1 MQQFWRF
8 LFIPFTAA
16 VLVSAIPAFNAAA
29 QEDLGDAEEPT
40 WSILK
45 LDSSGRPV
53 IVEEGGSEI
62 GVEVT
67 ETPKVT
73 APTEEQI
80 RNIDKLKIERGQL
93 MLLDVKADQLAAL
106 NGQGY
111 RTIEEIRLPTLGVN
125 VVRVAIPPGIS
136 EENAIRKIK
145 KDHPGLVVDVN
156 TIMDLSAGADK
167 GTYANKYVGWG
178 DVPKSC
184 GEGIRMGM
192 IDGGVYPKAKSL
204 AGQRVKYRSFIKKDR
219 KAAGFDHGTA
229 VAVILIG
236 KPGGGRL
243 GGLLP
248 GASLY
253 AAGIFENRN
262 GKEHGNL
269 SNMLKAAEWLAEKKV
284 KVVNMSIAGSSN
296 AVLTFVINKLMDKG
310 IAVVAA
316 AGNFGAEAKPAWP
329 AAHPKVIAVT
339 AIDHTLDIYQFA
351 NQGQYVDFAAPGV
364 GLLTETPRRLK
375 QQSGTSFAAPY
386 ITAMIAVHI
395 KHGFPTDT
403 DRLRASLK
411 RFVKDLGAPGRDP
424 TYGWGLVRL
433 RARC

>member
-1 MQQFWRF
+1 MQRTCRRIAFSF
-8 LFIPFTAA
+8 VIATMAF
-16 VLVSAIPAFNAAA
+16 AIPGAGSIAQDGLGAAK
-29 QEDLGDAEEPT
+29 EPT

-45 LDSSGRPV
+45 LDKNGRPV
-53 IVEEGGSEI
+53 IVEEGGLEI
-62 GVEVT
+62 GVDVT
-67 ETPKVT
+67 ETPEVT
-73 APTEEQI
+73 APSEEQI
-80 RNIDKLKIERGQL
+80 RNIDKLRIERGQL
-93 MLLDVKADQLAAL
+93 MLLNVDSDQLKAL
-106 NGQGY
+106 NGEGY
-111 RTIEEIRLPTLGVN
+111 RTLETISLPTLGAN
-125 VVRVAIPPGIS
+125 VVRISIPPGVS

-145 KDHPGLVVDVN
+145 RDYPGLVVDVN
-156 TIMDLSAGADK
+156 SIMDMSAGAGE

-178 DVPKSC
+178 DVSNSC

-204 AGQRVKYRSFIKKDR
+204 DGQRVQYRSFIKEGR
-219 KAAGFDHGTA
+219 KSAGFDHGTA
-229 VAVILIG
+229 VAVILVG

-253 AAGIFENRN
+253 AAGIFEDRN

-284 KVVNMSIAGSSN
+284 GVVNMSIAGSSN
-296 AVLTFVINKLMDKG
+296 AVLTFVVNKLMDSG

-316 AGNFGAEAKPAWP
+316 AGNFGANAEPAWP

-339 AIDHTLDIYQFA
+339 AIDHTLDIYQYA

-386 ITAMIAVHI
+386 ITAMVAVHL
-395 KHGFPTDT
+395 KHGFPSDT
-403 DRLRASLK
+403 DKLRASLK
-411 RFVKDLGAPGRDP
+411 RFVKDLGEPGRDP

>member
-1 MQQFWRF
+1 MQINWR
-8 LFIPFTAA
+8 LYYIPVSIAIF
-16 VLVSAIPAFNAAA
+16 VSAICSGMASA
-29 QEDLGDAEEPT
+29 QDDLGAAEEPT

-45 LDSSGRPV
+45 LDSNGRPV
-53 IVEEGGSEI
+53 IVEEGGGEV
-62 GVEVT
+62 GVDIT
-67 ETPKVT
+67 ETPEVT

-93 MLLDVKADQLAAL
+93 MLLDVSSDQLSAL
-106 NGQGY
+106 KSQGY
-111 RTIEEIRLPTLGVN
+111 RTLESIRLPTLGAN
-125 VVRVAIPPGIS
+125 VVRVAIPPGVS

-145 KDHPGLVVDVN
+145 KDFPGLVVDVN
-156 TIMDLSAGADK
+156 SIMDMSAGENM

-178 DVPKSC
+178 DVPNSC
-184 GEGIRMGM
+184 GDGLRIGM

-204 AGQRVKYRSFIKKDR
+204 DGQRVKYRSFIKKDR
-219 KAAGFDHGTA
+219 KAAGYDHGTA
-229 VAVILIG
+229 VAVILVG

-269 SNMLKAAEWLAEKKV
+269 SNMLKAAEWLARNDV

-296 AVLTFVINKLMDKG
+296 AVLTFVINKLMDHG
-310 IAVVAA
+310 VAVVAA
-316 AGNFGAEAKPAWP
+316 AGNFGADAKPAWP

-339 AIDHTLDIYQFA
+339 AIDHTLDIYRYA

-375 QQSGTSFAAPY
+375 QQSGTSFATPY

-403 DRLRASLK
+403 DKLRASLK
-411 RFVKDLGAPGRDP
+411 RFVKDLGTPGRDP

>member
-1 MQQFWRF
+1 MQNTCRQAVISFV
-8 LFIPFTAA
+8 IAVAAA
-16 VLVSAIPAFNAAA
+16 VTSPAVTSAQDGLGAAK
-29 QEDLGDAEEPT
+29 EPT

-45 LDSSGRPV
+45 LDKNGRPV
-53 IVEEGGSEI
+53 IVEKGGVEI
-62 GVEVT
+62 GVDVT
-67 ETPKVT
+67 ETPEVT

-80 RNIDKLKIERGQL
+80 RNINKLKIERGQL
-93 MLLDVKADQLAAL
+93 MLLNINADQLNAL
-106 NGQGY
+106 KSDGY
-111 RTIEEIRLPTLGVN
+111 RTLETIDLPTLGAR
-125 VVRVAIPPGIS
+125 VVRIAIPPGVS

-145 KDHPGLVVDVN
+145 KEHPGLVVDVN
-156 TIMDLSAGADK
+156 AIMDMSAGADE

-178 DVPKSC
+178 DVTNSC
-184 GEGIRMGM
+184 GDGIRMGM

-204 AGQRVKYRSFIKKDR
+204 EGQRVKYRSFIKKGR
-219 KAAGFDHGTA
+219 KSAGFDHGTA
-229 VAVILIG
+229 VAVILVG
-236 KPGGGRL
+236 KPGGGRI

-253 AAGIFENRN
+253 AAGIFEDRN

-269 SNMLKAAEWLAEKKV
+269 SNMLKAAEWLADMKV
-284 KVVNMSIAGSSN
+284 NVVNMSIAGSSN
-296 AVLTFVINKLMDKG
+296 AVLTFVINKLMDNG

-316 AGNFGAEAKPAWP
+316 AGNFGAEATPAWP

-339 AIDHTLDIYQFA
+339 AIDHTLDVYQFA

-375 QQSGTSFAAPY
+375 QQSGTSFAAPF
-386 ITAMIAVHI
+386 ITAMVAIHI
-395 KHGFPTDT
+395 KHGFPSDT
-403 DRLRASLK
+403 DKLRASLK
-411 RFVKDLGAPGRDP
+411 RFVKDLGTPGRDP

>member
-1 MQQFWRF
+1 MLATWRTF
-8 LFIPFTAA
+8 LAPVIAKTLLSAATAGDT
-16 VLVSAIPAFNAAA
+16 NA
-29 QEDLGDAEEPT
+29 QEDLGIAQEPT

-45 LDSSGRPV
+45 LDSNGRPV
-53 IVEEGGSEI
+53 LVEEGGSEI
-62 GVEVT
+62 NVEVT
-67 ETPKVT
+67 EKPIVT

-80 RNIDKLKIERGQL
+80 RNIDKQKIERGQL
-93 MLLDVKADQLAAL
+93 MLLDAKPKQIAAL
-106 NGQGY
+106 NSEGY

-125 VVRVAIPPGIS
+125 VVRVAIPPGTS

-145 KDHPGLVVDVN
+145 RDHPGLIVDVN
-156 TIMDLSAGADK
+156 TIMDLSAGSEK

-178 DVPKSC
+178 DVPRSC
-184 GEGIRMGM
+184 GDGIRMGM

-204 AGQRVKYRSFIKKDR
+204 AGQKVKYRSFIKKDR

-229 VAVILIG
+229 VAVILVG

-248 GASLY
+248 GAMLY

-269 SNMLKAAEWLAEKKV
+269 SNMLKAAEWLASKKV

-339 AIDHTLDIYQFA
+339 AIDHTLDVYRYA

-364 GLLTETPRRLK
+364 GLLTETPRRRK

-411 RFVKDLGAPGRDP
+411 RFVKDLGSPGRDP